1 MFYLV
6 CRGFMFYLFSRGSC
20 FIDVICIYLRVYW
33 CPTWFPY
40 QMMFVSLTVTRRMPH
55 VKHDWTANP
64 SGIHEFTPIFSG
76 LRVAWS
82 LIFCVMF
89 CRSCFALWP
98 LCCLSICGVW
108 YLQTFFSGQ
117 PPFFLD
123 SHLYFQI
130 LLFFRSFFWI
140 YLSVISL
147 LVECYLQWHLTS
159 VDTTLEIMKM
169 MYSSDVDYE

>member
-1 MFYLV
+1 M
-6 CRGFMFYLFSRGSC
+6 LFV
-20 FIDVICIYLRVYW
+20 FIYVYW

-40 QMMFVSLTVTRRMPH
+40 QMMFVSLTVTRRVSH

-64 SGIHEFTPIFSG
+64 SGIHEFTPVFSG

-89 CRSCFALWP
+89 CRSCFVLWP

-123 SHLYFQI
+123 NHLYFWTTTFISKFYSSSDLSSEFISQ
-130 LLFFRSFFWI
+130 LFPYWSNVTGI
-140 YLSVISL
+140 N
-147 LVECYLQWHLTS
+147 LQWHLTS
-159 VDTTLEIMKM
+159 VDTTLEIMKI
-169 MYSSDVDYE
+169 MYSPDVDYE

>member
-1 MFYLV
+1 M
-6 CRGFMFYLFSRGSC
+6 LFV
-20 FIDVICIYLRVYW
+20 FIYVYW

-40 QMMFVSLTVTRRMPH
+40 QMMLVSLTVTRRVSH

-64 SGIHEFTPIFSG
+64 SGIHEFTPVFSG

-123 SHLYFQI
+123 NHLYFQI

-147 LVECYLQWHLTS
+147 LVECYRNQPP
-159 VDTTLEIMKM
+159 VA
-169 MYSSDVDYE
+169 SDVSGYNLRNNENYVLPRCRLRISEKILYTIHCPNLEWS